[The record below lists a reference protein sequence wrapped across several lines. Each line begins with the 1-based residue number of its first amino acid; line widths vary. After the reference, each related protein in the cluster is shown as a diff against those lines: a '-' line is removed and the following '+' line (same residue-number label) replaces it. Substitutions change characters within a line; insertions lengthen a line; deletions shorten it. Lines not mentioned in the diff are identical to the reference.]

1 MPLKTK
7 ITLKSPLEGQKLDPY
22 HKPEEFL
29 VRTVANLQVSAGWEA
44 NVQGK
49 LFRLKISLT
58 LKTSGSYFSI
68 CKLVFNIFFNIFH
81 LGMASIVRMAR
92 HHPDYL
98 LTEFKPLVQHVMTH
112 VKNLRSQVKFFHE
125 LHPIKLWN

>member
-1 MPLKTK
+1 MKTK

-29 VRTVANLQVSAGWEA
+29 DRTVANLQVSAGWEA
-44 NVQGK
+44 NVQGTFRFHRK
-49 LFRLKISLT
+49 LSVLFSSNYNFSLFSVLLFKI
-58 LKTSGSYFSI
+58 I
-68 CKLVFNIFFNIFH
+68 I
-81 LGMASIVRMAR
+81 GMASIVRMAR

-112 VKNLRSQVKFFHE
+112 VKNLRSQVYKMQIWIFM
-125 LHPIKLWN
+125 

>member
-1 MPLKTK
+1 MKTK

-49 LFRLKISLT
+49 LFRLKFSLT
-58 LKTSGSYFSI
+58 LKS
-68 CKLVFNIFFNIFH
+68 FNIIF
-81 LGMASIVRMAR
+81 
-92 HHPDYL
+92 
-98 LTEFKPLVQHVMTH
+98 
-112 VKNLRSQVKFFHE
+112 
-125 LHPIKLWN
+125 PISVFVHFDTFE

>member
-1 MPLKTK
+1 MIGGYLQYLPLKTK
-7 ITLKSPLEGQKLDPY
+7 VTLKSPLEGQKLDPY

-29 VRTVANLQVSAGWEA
+29 DRTVANLQPSAGWEA

-58 LKTSGSYFSI
+58 QKTYSFLHHGSYHSI
-68 CKLVFNIFFNIFH
+68 SKLVFIIFH

-98 LTEFKPLVQHVMTH
+98 LTEFKPLVQHVITH
-112 VKNLRSQVKFFHE
+112 VKNLRSQVKVF
-125 LHPIKLWN
+125 